1 VRVLKDT
8 AFPVRLCWVLALFAL
23 ALLVLVWRLVDLQ
36 WLQRDFLLEEGKNR
50 SIRYQSIPAPR
61 GMIVDRNG
69 VPLAVSS
76 VLIHLQ
82 AGIDLWA
89 EPRPLKKDE
98 KRRLR
103 NLAKVLGYEPDA
115 FVQRVEKEGS
125 RARWA
130 ELANALGEPVE
141 VLRRRLENVGQ
152 ANRVDGETEQDFKQR
167 VNNVGTRNAYPL
179 VRRLAPEQAKAVLA
193 LKIPG
198 IVAKEEYRRYYP
210 SGEMTTQ
217 LIGRI
222 NHQQQAKEGLELM
235 FDSWLSG
242 TEGKRRV
249 LQDKNGRLLKE
260 LEVVQAAQPGKDLQ
274 LSIDMRLQTLANHA
288 LVGALE
294 RSKASWGTAVLVDV
308 ATGEILALA
317 NQPTYNPN
325 DPKSYQPGPARNHAL
340 LDNLQPGSTVKP
352 LSMLAALQSGR
363 WKPEDTVDLG
373 NRTLMVKGRKAP
385 IRDVAIG
392 GPNQPNLTQILI
404 ESSNVGIS
412 KIALDI
418 GPLPIREVMHQMGF
432 GQASGLEFPRE
443 QVGMLPGHK
452 RWGQAQTT
460 NLAYGYGLEVT
471 AVQLA
476 QAYATI
482 ANMGN
487 KKPLTLLRRDELP
500 EGEQVID
507 KYSAQ
512 TVRGML
518 QQVVHASR
526 SRSLARVEG
535 YQVAGKSG
543 TVDKTEEGKEGKT
556 RALFAG
562 FAPAD
567 KPRFALVIVLDEPA
581 KIAGQRTA
589 HYGGAVAA
597 PVFSQV
603 MEGALRLMQVPPD
616 NLPAILAGG
625 LR

>member
-1 VRVLKDT
+1 MRAFKGT
-8 AFPVRLCWVLALFAL
+8 AFPVRLRWVLALFAL
-23 ALLVLVWRLVDLQ
+23 ALLVLVCRLMDLQ
-36 WLQRDFLLEEGKNR
+36 WLQRDTLLAQGEKR
-50 SIRYQSIPAPR
+50 SLRYQSVSAPR

-76 VLIHLQ
+76 ELINLQ
-82 AGIDLWA
+82 AGNHLWA
-89 EPRPLKKDE
+89 GPRPLKKDE
-98 KRRLR
+98 KHRLR

-115 FVQRVEKEGS
+115 FVQRVEREGS

-130 ELANALGEPVE
+130 ELASALGEPVDA
-141 VLRRRLENVGQ
+141 LRHRLESVGSAKPMEGESEQ
-152 ANRVDGETEQDFKQR
+152 AFKQR
-167 VNNVGTRNAYPL
+167 VNKIGTRNAYPL
-179 VRRLAPEQAKAVLA
+179 ALRLAPEQAQAVLA

-198 IVAKEEYRRYYP
+198 ISAKEEYRRYYP

-222 NHQQQAKEGLELM
+222 NHRQQGQEGLELM

-242 TEGKRRV
+242 TAGKRLV
-249 LQDKNGRLLKE
+249 LKDKNGRLLE
-260 LEVVQAAQPGKDLQ
+260 DFGVVQAAQPGKDLQ
-274 LSIDMRLQTLANHA
+274 LSIDMRLQTLANRVLTDA
-288 LVGALE
+288 LLQ
-294 RSKASWGTAVLVDV
+294 SNASWGTAVLVDV

-325 DPKSYQPGPARNHAL
+325 DPKSYQPAPARNHAL

-373 NRTLMVKGRKAP
+373 NRALMVKGRRTP

-392 GPNQPNLTQILI
+392 GPNQPNLTQILV

-418 GPLPIREVMHQMGF
+418 GALPIREVMDQLGF
-432 GQASGLEFPRE
+432 GQASGLGFPRE
-443 QVGMLPGHK
+443 QVGFLPAHK
-452 RWGQAQTT
+452 RWGEAETT

-482 ANMGN
+482 ASNGN
-487 KKPLTLLRRDELP
+487 RKPLTLLRRNQEP
-500 EGEQVID
+500 QGEQVID
-507 KYSAQ
+507 ESIAQ

-543 TVDKTEEGKEGKT
+543 TVDKTERGKSGKT

-567 KPRFALVIVLDEPA
+567 EPLFALVVVLDEPA
-581 KIAGQRTA
+581 KIEGKRTA

-597 PVFSQV
+597 PVFSQI
-603 MEGALRLMQVPPD
+603 MEGALRLMQVSPTEQEVR
-616 NLPAILAGG
+616 LAGAP
-625 LR
+625 R